1 MRLPEGPCSP
11 LPRYSTGNLP
21 AEPNSFIGRER
32 DLAELARLLGEVR
45 ALTLSG
51 LGGIGKTRLAVRLAR
66 DVLSGESPDAD
77 EGPRD
82 LDEAWLVELADW
94 HGPVAQAV
102 ATTLGVREEQ
112 GVPLAQ
118 TLAEALR
125 SRHMLLI
132 LDTCEHQVSDCATL
146 VQLLLARCPWL
157 RIIATSREPLRVR
170 GETVWRVPPLDL
182 PPDGASGAELAA
194 HEAVRLFAARAA
206 GARPGFTLTSDNT
219 ASVAR
224 LCRTLD
230 GIPLGIEL
238 SAARVRALSV
248 EQIEGRLR
256 DRFQLLNSGDRT
268 APLRQQTLRATVDWS
283 YELLDEAEQMLLRR
297 LATFS
302 GWNLDMAE
310 QVCSD
315 EAIGAEEVL
324 GLLISLIDKS
334 LVVLDG
340 EAAGDARY
348 RLLDTIREYAAE
360 RLEAAGEKD
369 ALALR
374 HRDCILALV
383 EETVGGMFNRGEPPW
398 PVRRAVYRR
407 GIAEYGNFRIA
418 LQTSLANGHADEG
431 LRLCIGLRNMW
442 LPHGDAR
449 EAVTWLDRFLVL
461 PGEAG
466 EVPPQVRGRALAVR
480 AEIAFDLQDY
490 DTLVRCAT
498 ESLELSR
505 ASGDDFPVPTA
516 LRVIS
521 QAAARAGRTGE
532 AVAYIEEAIAAA
544 EAAGNDWEAG
554 LTQATKAAI
563 AVRQGKL
570 KSAQR
575 AYETALE
582 VLADNNR
589 WGMAQVEY
597 GMGTLA
603 RTRGDAEMAVRYYT
617 DAMEIFRELDAWPE
631 IARCQAG
638 IGWIAVTSGDYD
650 QAADSLAEALRLNQ
664 VGGQRLGIARGLE
677 AFAALAAARQQP
689 QRAARLAG
697 AACQLRESLGHGT
710 GIGPRIEE
718 VLEFARGLA
727 RRLGRGRPV
736 RRGPRDGRRGR
747 CWLRARPGPEPA
759 RTRTRGGW
767 RTGLDRPFPAGRRLR
782 IRAAPRHCQRGQ
794 RWRAPR
800 THTAHPARARDRV
813 ADRPR
818 ALQPGDRRRAGDQP
832 GDRRPARGQH
842 LVQAGLQLAYT
853 SCLMGHPPQLV
864 QLTSACTC
872 ARGTGS

>member
-1 MRLPEGPCSP
+1 MQSATAIL
-11 LPRYSTGNLP
+11 TGNLP

-51 LGGIGKTRLAVRLAR
+51 PGGIGKTRLAVRLAR
-66 DVLSGESPDAD
+66 DVLSGGGADGD
-77 EGPRD
+77 EGPDD

-94 HGPVAQAV
+94 DGPVAQQV
-102 ATTLGVREEQ
+102 ANMLGVREEQ

-132 LDTCEHQVSDCATL
+132 LDTCEHQVGDCATL

-182 PPDGASGAELAA
+182 PPDDARDAELAA

-206 GARPGFTLTSDNT
+206 EARPGFALTSDNA

-248 EQIEGRLR
+248 EQIAGRLR

-315 EAIGAEEVL
+315 EAIGADEVL

-360 RLEAAGEKD
+360 RLETAGEKD

-374 HRDCILALV
+374 HRACILALV

-398 PVRRAVYRR
+398 PVRRAVFRR

-418 LQTSLANGHADEG
+418 LQTSLDHGHADQG

-442 LPHGDAR
+442 LPHGDVR
-449 EAVTWLDRFLVL
+449 EAATWLDRFLVL
-461 PGEAG
+461 SPGESG
-466 EVPPQVRGRALAVR
+466 EVSAPVRGRALACR

-516 LRVIS
+516 LRVTS
-521 QAAARAGRTGE
+521 QAAARAGRAGD

-554 LTQATKAAI
+554 LIQATKAAI

-570 KSAQR
+570 NSAQR

-582 VLADNNR
+582 ILADNNR
-589 WGMAQVEY
+589 WGVAQVEY

-603 RTRGDAEMAVRYYT
+603 RTRGDADTAVRYYT
-617 DAMEIFRELDAWPE
+617 DAIEIFRELDAWPE

-638 IGWIAVTSGDYD
+638 IGWIAVISGDFD
-650 QAADSLAEALRLNQ
+650 QAQESLAEALRLNQ
-664 VGGQRLGIARGLE
+664 IGGQRLGIARGLE

-689 QRAARLAG
+689 ERAVRLAG

-718 VLEFARGLA
+718 VLEFARG
-727 RRLGRGRPV
+727 RLGASAAAALFAEGREVSAEDAVSFALGPDQDQPV
-736 RRGPRDGRRGR
+736 PGPLAASEPAWTDP
-747 CWLRARPGPEPA
+747 ARPH
-759 RTRTRGGW
+759 RGSTPLTP
-767 RTGLDRPFPAGRRLR
+767 REHEIVRL
-782 IRAAPRHCQRGQ
+782 I
-794 RWRAPR
+794 
-800 THTAHPARARDRV
+800 
-813 ADRPR
+813 
-818 ALQPGDRRRAGDQP
+818 
-832 GDRRPARGQH
+832 ARGLSNREIADE
-842 LVQAGLQLAYT
+842 LVISPATA
-853 SCLMGHPPQLV
+853 
-864 QLTSACTC
+864 
-872 ARGTGS
+872 ARHVANILPKLGFSSRTQVASWATRHEPSS

>member
-1 MRLPEGPCSP
+1 MQSATAIL
-11 LPRYSTGNLP
+11 TGNLP

-51 LGGIGKTRLAVRLAR
+51 PGGIGKTRLAVQLAR
-66 DVLSGESPDAD
+66 AVLSGGAD
-77 EGPRD
+77 GGEGPGD

-94 HGPVAQAV
+94 HGQTAQQVA
-102 ATTLGVREEQ
+102 ATLRIREEQ

-157 RIIATSREPLRVR
+157 QIIATSREPLRVR
-170 GETVWRVPPLDL
+170 GETVWRVPPLEL
-182 PPDGASGAELAA
+182 PPDDARDAELAA

-206 GARPGFTLTSDNT
+206 EARPGFTLTSDNT

-248 EQIEGRLR
+248 EQIAGRLR

-297 LATFS
+297 LAVFS

-315 EAIGAEEVL
+315 EAMPADAVL

-374 HRDCILALV
+374 HRDCVLALV
-383 EETVGGMFNRGEPPW
+383 EETVGGMFNRGDPPW
-398 PVRRAVYRR
+398 PVRLAVFRR

-418 LQTSLANGHADEG
+418 LATSLAHEHADEG
-431 LRLCIGLRNMW
+431 LRLCIGLRNVW

-449 EAVTWLDRFLVL
+449 EAAPWLDRFLVL
-461 PGEAG
+461 PDA
-466 EVPPQVRGRALAVR
+466 EVSPRVRGRALACR

-490 DTLVRCAT
+490 DTLMRCAT
-498 ESLELSR
+498 ESLELSQ

-521 QAAARAGRTGE
+521 QAAARAGRIDDAVARIDE
-532 AVAYIEEAIAAA
+532 AVAAA

-563 AVRQGKL
+563 AVRQGKF

-582 VLADNNR
+582 VLADNIR
-589 WGMAQVEY
+589 WGVAQVEY

-603 RTRGDAEMAVRYYT
+603 RTRGDAEVAVRYYT
-617 DAMEIFRELDAWPE
+617 DAMGIFRELDARLE

-638 IGWIAVTSGDYD
+638 IGWIAVTSGDYG
-650 QAADSLAEALRLNQ
+650 QAQESLAEALRLNQ
-664 VGGQRLGIARGLE
+664 AGGQRLGIARGLE

-689 QRAARLAG
+689 ERAARLAG

-710 GIGPRIEE
+710 GIGPRIEQ
-718 VLEFARGLA
+718 VLEFARG
-727 RRLGRGRPV
+727 RLGASAAAALFAEGREMTAEDAVGFALGPDQDQPV
-736 RRGPRDGRRGR
+736 
-747 CWLRARPGPEPA
+747 PGPLAAAEPA
-759 RTRTRGGW
+759 WT
-767 RTGLDRPFPAGRRLR
+767 D
-782 IRAAPRHCQRGQ
+782 
-794 RWRAPR
+794 
-800 THTAHPARARDRV
+800 PARLGGAHRGS
-813 ADRPR
+813 RPSTPSSQSTPLTPR
-818 ALQPGDRRRAGDQP
+818 EHEIVTLI
-832 GDRRPARGQH
+832 ARGLSNREIAGE
-842 LVQAGLQLAYT
+842 LVISPATAARHVANILAKLGYSSRT
-853 SCLMGHPPQLV
+853 QVASWATRHEPSG
-864 QLTSACTC
+864 
-872 ARGTGS
+872 

>member
-1 MRLPEGPCSP
+1 MQSATAIL
-11 LPRYSTGNLP
+11 TGNLP

-51 LGGIGKTRLAVRLAR
+51 PGGIGKTRLAVRLAR
-66 DVLSGESPDAD
+66 DVFSEESPDAD

-182 PPDGASGAELAA
+182 PPDGANGAELAA

-206 GARPGFTLTSDNT
+206 GARPGFRLTEGNA

-360 RLEAAGEKD
+360 RLDAAGEKD
-369 ALALR
+369 
-374 HRDCILALV
+374 
-383 EETVGGMFNRGEPPW
+383 
-398 PVRRAVYRR
+398 
-407 GIAEYGNFRIA
+407 
-418 LQTSLANGHADEG
+418 
-431 LRLCIGLRNMW
+431 
-442 LPHGDAR
+442 
-449 EAVTWLDRFLVL
+449 
-461 PGEAG
+461 
-466 EVPPQVRGRALAVR
+466 ALAVR

-516 LRVIS
+516 LRVVS

-532 AVAYIEEAIAAA
+532 AVAYIEEAVEAA

-582 VLADNNR
+582 VL
-589 WGMAQVEY
+589 
-597 GMGTLA
+597 
-603 RTRGDAEMAVRYYT
+603 T
-617 DAMEIFRELDAWPE
+617 DRSEEH
-631 IARCQAG
+631 
-638 IGWIAVTSGDYD
+638 TS
-650 QAADSLAEALRLNQ
+650 
-664 VGGQRLGIARGLE
+664 
-677 AFAALAAARQQP
+677 
-689 QRAARLAG
+689 
-697 AACQLRESLGHGT
+697 
-710 GIGPRIEE
+710 
-718 VLEFARGLA
+718 
-727 RRLGRGRPV
+727 
-736 RRGPRDGRRGR
+736 
-747 CWLRARPGPEPA
+747 
-759 RTRTRGGW
+759 
-767 RTGLDRPFPAGRRLR
+767 
-782 IRAAPRHCQRGQ
+782 
-794 RWRAPR
+794 
-800 THTAHPARARDRV
+800 
-813 ADRPR
+813 
-818 ALQPGDRRRAGDQP
+818 
-832 GDRRPARGQH
+832 
-842 LVQAGLQLAYT
+842 
-853 SCLMGHPPQLV
+853 
-864 QLTSACTC
+864 
-872 ARGTGS
+872 

>member
-1 MRLPEGPCSP
+1 MQFATAILS
-11 LPRYSTGNLP
+11 GNLP

-32 DLAELARLLGEVR
+32 DLAELAKLLSEVR

-51 LGGIGKTRLAVRLAR
+51 PGGIGKTRLAVRLAR
-66 DVLSGESPDAD
+66 DVIASAGNSGPDFGGRGRA
-77 EGPRD
+77 GD

-94 HGPVAQAV
+94 HGQTAQQV
-102 ATTLGVREEQ
+102 ATTIGIREEQ

-182 PPDGASGAELAA
+182 PPDGALGTELAA

-206 GARPGFTLTSDNT
+206 GARPGFTLTQDNT

-248 EQIEGRLR
+248 EQIADRLR

-283 YELLDEAEQMLLRR
+283 YELLDEQEQMLLRR
-297 LATFS
+297 LAVFS

-315 EAIGAEEVL
+315 EAIPADAVL

-360 RLEAAGEKD
+360 RLAAADEQSG
-369 ALALR
+369 LSLR
-374 HRDCILALV
+374 HRDCILSLV
-383 EETVGGMFNRGEPPW
+383 EETAGGMFNRGEPPW
-398 PVRRAVYRR
+398 PVRREVFRR

-418 LQTSLANGHADEG
+418 LATSLAHGHADEG

-442 LPHGDAR
+442 VPHGDAR
-449 EAVTWLDRFLVL
+449 EAATWLDRFLVL
-461 PGEAG
+461 PVG
-466 EVPPQVRGRALAVR
+466 EVSPQVRGRALACR
-480 AEIAFDLQDY
+480 AEIAFNQQDY
-490 DTLVRCAT
+490 DTLLRSAQQ
-498 ESLELSR
+498 SLDLSQ

-516 LRVIS
+516 LRVIG
-521 QAAARAGRTGE
+521 QAALRAGRFGD
-532 AVAYIEEAIAAA
+532 AVSYIDQALAAA
-544 EAAGNDWEAG
+544 ETSGNDWEAG
-554 LTQATKAAI
+554 LSLAARAAI

-575 AYETALE
+575 AYEAALE
-582 VLADNNR
+582 VLSDNNR
-589 WGMAQVEY
+589 WGVAQVEY

-603 RTRGDAEMAVRYYT
+603 RARGDAEMAVRYFK
-617 DAMEIFRELDAWPE
+617 DAMQIFRELDAWPE

-638 IGWIAVTSGDYD
+638 IGWIAVTSGDFGV
-650 QAADSLAEALRLNQ
+650 ARESLAEGLRLNRAC
-664 VGGQRLGIARGLE
+664 GQRLGMARGLE

-689 QRAARLAG
+689 EQAARLAG
-697 AACQLRESLGHGT
+697 ASCQLRESLGHGA

-718 VLEFARGLA
+718 VLEYARG
-727 RRLGRGRPV
+727 RLGASGAAALFAEGREMTVEAAVSFALGSDQEQP
-736 RRGPRDGRRGR
+736 PSGRS
-747 CWLRARPGPEPA
+747 RAGEPA
-759 RTRTRGGW
+759 WTDPARLGAAADRATDAGG
-767 RTGLDRPFPAGRRLR
+767 A
-782 IRAAPRHCQRGQ
+782 H
-794 RWRAPR
+794 RAPNPLTRREHEIVLLIAQGLSNREIADELVISPATAARHVANILAKLGFTSR
-800 THTAHPARARDRV
+800 TQVASWATRHEPPA
-813 ADRPR
+813 
-818 ALQPGDRRRAGDQP
+818 
-832 GDRRPARGQH
+832 
-842 LVQAGLQLAYT
+842 
-853 SCLMGHPPQLV
+853 
-864 QLTSACTC
+864 
-872 ARGTGS
+872 

>member
-1 MRLPEGPCSP
+1 MQSATAIL
-11 LPRYSTGNLP
+11 TGNLP

-32 DLAELARLLGEVR
+32 DLAELTRLLGEVR

-51 LGGIGKTRLAVRLAR
+51 PGGIGKTRLAIRLAR
-66 DVLSGESPDAD
+66 EVVTGMTWATDV
-77 EGPRD
+77 PRD
-82 LDEAWLVELADW
+82 VEEAWLVELADW
-94 HGPVAQAV
+94 QGQTAQQVAI
-102 ATTLGVREEQ
+102 TMGVREEQ
-112 GVPLAQ
+112 GVPLEQ

-125 SRHMLLI
+125 SRRMLLI

-182 PPDGASGAELAA
+182 PPDGAMGAELAA

-206 GARPGFTLTSDNT
+206 GARPGFTLTSENT

-248 EQIEGRLR
+248 EQIADRLR
-256 DRFQLLNSGDRT
+256 DRFHLLNSGDRT

-297 LATFS
+297 LAVFS

-315 EAIGAEEVL
+315 EAIPADAVL
-324 GLLISLIDKS
+324 APLISLIDKS

-348 RLLDTIREYAAE
+348 RLLDTIKQYAAE
-360 RLEAAGEKD
+360 RLGAAGEKD
-369 ALALR
+369 ALSLR

-383 EETVGGMFNRGEPPW
+383 EETASGMFNRGEPSW
-398 PVRRAVYRR
+398 PVRREVFRR

-418 LQTSLANGHADEG
+418 LETSLAHGHAEAG

-442 LPHGDAR
+442 VPHGDAR
-449 EAVTWLDRFLVL
+449 EAATWLDRFLVL
-461 PGEAG
+461 PASD
-466 EVPPQVRGRALAVR
+466 VSAPVRGRALACR

-490 DTLVRCAT
+490 DTLLRCAT

-521 QAAARAGRTGE
+521 QAAARVGRAGDAVSYIDE
-532 AVAYIEEAIAAA
+532 AVAAA

-554 LTQATKAAI
+554 LTMAAKAAI

-575 AYETALE
+575 AYEAALE

-589 WGMAQVEY
+589 WGVAQVEY

-603 RTRGDAEMAVRYYT
+603 RARGDAEAAVRYYT

-638 IGWIAVTSGDYD
+638 IGWIAITSGDYGL
-650 QAADSLAEALRLNQ
+650 AEKSLAENLRLNQ
-664 VGGQRLGIARGLE
+664 ACGQRLGIARGLE
-677 AFAALAAARQQP
+677 AFAALAAAQQQP
-689 QRAARLAG
+689 ERAARLAG
-697 AACQLRESLGHGT
+697 AACQLRESLGHAS
-710 GIGPRIEE
+710 GIGPRVEE
-718 VLEFARGLA
+718 VLEFARA
-727 RRLGRGRPV
+727 RLGVSAAAALFAEGREMTAEDAAGFALGSGQEQPSS
-736 RRGPRDGRRGR
+736 GPAEPAWTDP
-747 CWLRARPGPEPA
+747 ARPGMHRSPNPLTKREHEIVLLIAQGLSNKEIADELVISPA
-759 RTRTRGGW
+759 TAARHVANILAKLGFTSRTQVASWATRH
-767 RTGLDRPFPAGRRLR
+767 DP
-782 IRAAPRHCQRGQ
+782 
-794 RWRAPR
+794 
-800 THTAHPARARDRV
+800 TA
-813 ADRPR
+813 
-818 ALQPGDRRRAGDQP
+818 
-832 GDRRPARGQH
+832 
-842 LVQAGLQLAYT
+842 
-853 SCLMGHPPQLV
+853 
-864 QLTSACTC
+864 
-872 ARGTGS
+872 

>member
-1 MRLPEGPCSP
+1 MQSATAIL
-11 LPRYSTGNLP
+11 TGNLP

-51 LGGIGKTRLAVRLAR
+51 PGGIGKTRLAVRLAR
-66 DVLSGESPDAD
+66 EVLSGGSDGG
-77 EGPRD
+77 GPGD

-94 HGPVAQAV
+94 DGPVAQQV
-102 ATTLGVREEQ
+102 ANTLGVREET

-132 LDTCEHQVSDCATL
+132 LDTCEHHVGDCATL

-182 PPDGASGAELAA
+182 PPDDARDAELAA

-206 GARPGFTLTSDNT
+206 EARPGFALTSDNT

-248 EQIEGRLR
+248 EQIAGRLR

-297 LATFS
+297 LAVFS

-315 EAIGAEEVL
+315 EAIGADEVL

-360 RLEAAGEKD
+360 RLAAAGEKE

-383 EETVGGMFNRGEPPW
+383 EETVGGMFNRGDPPW
-398 PVRRAVYRR
+398 PVRLAVFRR

-418 LQTSLANGHADEG
+418 LQTSLEQEDADEG
-431 LRLCIGLRNMW
+431 LRLCIGLRNIW

-449 EAVTWLDRFLVL
+449 EAAPWLDRFLVL
-461 PGEAG
+461 PSGSSPGRG
-466 EVPPQVRGRALAVR
+466 EVSPRVRGRALACR

-490 DTLVRCAT
+490 DTLMRCAT
-498 ESLELSR
+498 ESLELAR

-521 QAAARAGRTGE
+521 QAAARAGRFGD
-532 AVAYIEEAIAAA
+532 AVTYIEEAVAAA

-570 KSAQR
+570 NSAQR

-582 VLADNNR
+582 VLADNIR
-589 WGMAQVEY
+589 WGVAQVEY

-603 RTRGDAEMAVRYYT
+603 RNRGDADTAVRYYT
-617 DAMEIFRELDAWPE
+617 DAIGIFRELDARPE

-638 IGWIAVTSGDYD
+638 IGWIAVASGDFD
-650 QAADSLAEALRLNQ
+650 QAQESLAEALRLNQ
-664 VGGQRLGIARGLE
+664 AGGQRLGIARGLE

-689 QRAARLAG
+689 ERAARLAG

-710 GIGPRIEE
+710 GIGRRIEE
-718 VLEFARGLA
+718 VLEFARG
-727 RRLGRGRPV
+727 RLGASAAAALFAEGREVTAEDAVGFALGPDQDQPV
-736 RRGPRDGRRGR
+736 
-747 CWLRARPGPEPA
+747 PGPAAPTEPA
-759 RTRTRGGW
+759 WT
-767 RTGLDRPFPAGRRLR
+767 D
-782 IRAAPRHCQRGQ
+782 
-794 RWRAPR
+794 
-800 THTAHPARARDRV
+800 PARLPGGAHRG
-813 ADRPR
+813 ATPSNPLTPR
-818 ALQPGDRRRAGDQP
+818 EHEIVTLI
-832 GDRRPARGQH
+832 ARGLSNREIADE
-842 LVQAGLQLAYT
+842 LVISPATAARHVANILAKLGFSSRT
-853 SCLMGHPPQLV
+853 QVASW
-864 QLTSACTC
+864 A
-872 ARGTGS
+872 ARHELSS

>member
-1 MRLPEGPCSP
+1 MQSATAIL
-11 LPRYSTGNLP
+11 TGNLP

-51 LGGIGKTRLAVRLAR
+51 PGGIGKTRLAVRLAR
-66 DVLSGESPDAD
+66 EVLSGG
-77 EGPRD
+77 GPGD

-94 HGPVAQAV
+94 DGPVAQQV
-102 ATTLGVREEQ
+102 ANTLGVREET

-132 LDTCEHQVSDCATL
+132 LDTCEHQVGDCATL

-182 PPDGASGAELAA
+182 PPDDARDAELAA

-206 GARPGFTLTSDNT
+206 EARPGFALTSDNT

-248 EQIEGRLR
+248 EQIAGRLR

-297 LATFS
+297 LAVFS

-315 EAIGAEEVL
+315 EAIRADEVL

-360 RLEAAGEKD
+360 RLAAAEEKE

-374 HRDCILALV
+374 HQDCILALV
-383 EETVGGMFNRGEPPW
+383 EETAGGMFNRGDPPW
-398 PVRRAVYRR
+398 PVRLAVFRR

-418 LQTSLANGHADEG
+418 LQTSLEQEDADEG
-431 LRLCIGLRNMW
+431 LRLCIGLRNIW

-449 EAVTWLDRFLVL
+449 EAAPWLDRFLVL
-461 PGEAG
+461 PSGSSPGRG
-466 EVPPQVRGRALAVR
+466 EVSPRVRGRALACR

-490 DTLVRCAT
+490 DTLMRCAT
-498 ESLELSR
+498 ESLELAR

-521 QAAARAGRTGE
+521 QAAARAGRFGD
-532 AVAYIEEAIAAA
+532 AVTYIEEAVAAA

-570 KSAQR
+570 NSAQR

-582 VLADNNR
+582 VLADNIR
-589 WGMAQVEY
+589 WGVAQVEY

-603 RTRGDAEMAVRYYT
+603 RNRGDADTAVRYYT
-617 DAMEIFRELDAWPE
+617 DAIGIFRELDARPE

-638 IGWIAVTSGDYD
+638 IGWIAVASGDFD
-650 QAADSLAEALRLNQ
+650 QAQKSLAEALRLNQ
-664 VGGQRLGIARGLE
+664 AGGQRLGIARGLE

-689 QRAARLAG
+689 ERAARLAG

-710 GIGPRIEE
+710 GIGRRIEE
-718 VLEFARGLA
+718 VLEFARG
-727 RRLGRGRPV
+727 RLGASAAAALFAEGREVTAEDAVGFALGPDQDQPV
-736 RRGPRDGRRGR
+736 
-747 CWLRARPGPEPA
+747 PGPAAPAEPA
-759 RTRTRGGW
+759 WT
-767 RTGLDRPFPAGRRLR
+767 D
-782 IRAAPRHCQRGQ
+782 
-794 RWRAPR
+794 
-800 THTAHPARARDRV
+800 PARLPGGAHRG
-813 ADRPR
+813 ATPSNPLTPR
-818 ALQPGDRRRAGDQP
+818 EHEIVTLI
-832 GDRRPARGQH
+832 ARGLSNREIADE
-842 LVQAGLQLAYT
+842 LVISPATAARHVANILAKLGFSSRT
-853 SCLMGHPPQLV
+853 QVASWATRHEP
-864 QLTSACTC
+864 S
-872 ARGTGS
+872 S